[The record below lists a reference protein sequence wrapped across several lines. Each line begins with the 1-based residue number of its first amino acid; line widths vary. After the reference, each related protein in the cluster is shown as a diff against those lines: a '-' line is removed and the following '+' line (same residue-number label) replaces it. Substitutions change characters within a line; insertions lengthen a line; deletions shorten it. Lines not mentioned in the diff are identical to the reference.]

1 MNNIAAKAS
10 ASATQSALAK
20 EEDNLGGREAR
31 GRVCAALNGMELDE
45 HKNESRGEVGLG
57 YTTGVNK

>member
-20 EEDNLGGREAR
+20 EEDNLRRREAR

-45 HKNESRGEVGLG
+45 HKDRIGEGGGVGN
-57 YTTGVNK
+57 TTGVNK

>member
-1 MNNIAAKAS
+1 M
-10 ASATQSALAK
+10 
-20 EEDNLGGREAR
+20 GVGWVR

-45 HKNESRGEVGLG
+45 NKDGVG